1 MIIMKI
7 PQNFI
12 KSHLKF
18 WLISQI
24 SAHMLKKIK
33 FDTFFL
39 LPTFSGKQN
48 QGCGNSKILY
58 VLALGQVN
66 GHNVLLQWKFYLP
79 KRTENAQ
86 RTQTLKK

>member
-12 KSHLKF
+12 ISHLKF

-48 QGCGNSKILY
+48 QGCGNSRILY
-58 VLALGQVN
+58 LPWDKEMAIM
-66 GHNVLLQWKFYLP
+66 YLSNENFTCP
-79 KRTENAQ
+79 KEQ
-86 RTQTLKK
+86 KMHKELKLLKK